1 MPRSFAT
8 TSLCLA
14 GFLLQATASDAREP
28 LSGPLAEYVAA
39 KDDSYG
45 WVKRSSGSVLTCQ
58 YIELTLTSQ
67 TWRGIV
73 WKHQLFLVKP
83 AQVNPAARHGL
94 LMIGGGNWKEELADP
109 KTQLK
114 LPGEA
119 QLLAIVAEHLKMP
132 VAILLHVPQQPIFDG
147 KREDQIISYT
157 FREFLKTGEP
167 NWPLLEPM
175 VKSAVKAMDA
185 TQEAF
190 KQEWGLDVATF
201 TITGASKRGWTTWLT
216 GAVDD
221 RAVAIAPMVI
231 DMLNMSKHTK
241 LQRASFGGEPSE
253 QINDYKGLDELIDT
267 PRGQALRKIVDPW
280 EYRERLT
287 QPKLVI
293 LGTNDRYWPL
303 DACNLYWDDLKG
315 EKYLLYVPNNGHSL
329 PDRSRVVGGLNA
341 LNQRMITGKPLPKLE
356 WGFTAGDSDLQLNVV
371 SDMRPSRVR
380 AWSTTAATRDFRNSN
395 WTSTDAAVAD
405 AAFTHKLPLPASG
418 YGALFGEAVFHEGTE
433 QEFSLSTNI
442 RIVPNAAAA
451 GGGK

>member
-1 MPRSFAT
+1 MVRTSTLLMLLFVASFPLT
-8 TSLCLA
+8 T
-14 GFLLQATASDAREP
+14 QARAP
-28 LSGPLAEYVAA
+28 LTGDLAEYVAA
-39 KDDSYG
+39 KDDSYR
-45 WVKRSSGSVLTCQ
+45 WVKRSEGSVLTCK
-58 YIELTLTSQ
+58 YVELTLTSQ

-83 AQVNPAARHGL
+83 AQVNPQAKHGL
-94 LMIGGGNWKEELADP
+94 LMIAGGNWKDEYADP
-109 KTQLK
+109 KTQIK

-119 QLLAIVAEHLKMP
+119 QLLALLAESLKMP

-157 FREFLKTGEP
+157 FREFLKSGEP
-167 NWPLLEPM
+167 NWPLLAPM
-175 VKSAVKAMDA
+175 VKSAVKGMDA
-185 TQEAF
+185 TQEAM

-231 DMLNMSKHTK
+231 DMLNMSPHTK

-253 QINDYKGLDELIDT
+253 QINDYKGLDAQIDT

-280 EYRERLT
+280 EYRDRLT

-303 DACNLYWDDLKG
+303 DSCELYWNDLQG
-315 EKYLLYVPNNGHSL
+315 EKYLLYIPNNGHGL
-329 PDRSRVVGGLNA
+329 PDRARIVAGLNA

-356 WGFTAGDSDLQLNVV
+356 WGFKNGDAHLQLNVV
-371 SDMRPSRVR
+371 SDTRPSRVR
-380 AWSTTAATRDFRNSN
+380 AWATTAATRDFRDSK
-395 WTSTDAAVAD
+395 WTSVDAEVAD
-405 AAFTHKLPLPASG
+405 AAFVHKLPVPGTG
-418 YGALFGEAVFHEGTE
+418 YAALFGEAVFHEGTE
-433 QEFSLSTNI
+433 REFSLSTNI
-442 RIVPNAAAA
+442 RLVPSSTAA
-451 GGGK
+451 GGGGK